1 MKFKSLKQDKGVAG
15 LTILLSLIV
24 MLFIIG
30 LIVMVFTLMGAGL
43 RDSDALTAEVSSE
56 VLQTEVNVTSE
67 GVNLTSCA
75 GDHLGTITIASLQ
88 ESTNASVADLTD
100 DYVIDT
106 CTVATVVGGEYER
119 NETLFNIT
127 YTYTYAGESWRV
139 INETGSAI
147 TDVTDWFGIFIV
159 IGSMVVLILLTV
171 IIITAI
177 RGSGMIVESSNA
189 KGTIGSA

>member
-127 YTYTYAGESWRV
+127 YTYTYAGES
-139 INETGSAI
+139 
-147 TDVTDWFGIFIV
+147 
-159 IGSMVVLILLTV
+159 
-171 IIITAI
+171 
-177 RGSGMIVESSNA
+177 
-189 KGTIGSA
+189 